1 MKSVAALIP
10 VFLDDR
16 RGATMIEYSFIAC
29 LISITIIA
37 LTVAI
42 GQQVRG
48 FFEAIQTG
56 FAG

>member
-1 MKSVAALIP
+1 MKSTLARVPA
-10 VFLDDR
+10 FLSDR

-37 LTVAI
+37 LTMAI

-48 FFEAIQTG
+48 FFLAMQAG
-56 FAG
+56 FGS